1 MYFSALLAIGSP
13 SKKRAIPAGGPDG
26 AGSLTSGAAG
36 SGSGSA
42 GGAGGGGGG
51 VGSAA
56 GGSGSGGGG
65 AGGGGGAA
73 AVEAARVFSSAWTC
87 LSSSGACDLVFF
99 ASSRT
104 TVLFLAAV
112 GGATI
117 GRPPRSIFVTYCH
130 HRGANMRDA
139 FRSLGQSTG

>member
-1 MYFSALLAIGSP
+1 MF
-13 SKKRAIPAGGPDG
+13 KKRSQKGQAKRAAPDAVDAEAPQAAIVQRPQKQARGQRFATKGDERDEDDRLQ
-26 AGSLTSGAAG
+26 A
-36 SGSGSA
+36 SA
-42 GGAGGGGGG
+42 
-51 VGSAA
+51 V
-56 GGSGSGGGG
+56 
-65 AGGGGGAA
+65 
-73 AVEAARVFSSAWTC
+73 
-87 LSSSGACDLVFF
+87 F